1 MNSYLYRVTVEAL
14 TDARG
19 QLVDGRSLS
28 FEVANHDDLLS
39 IVERV
44 RTRDLGLSRPLDHDE
59 SAAMV
64 IGMKLFSEVALV
76 HRKESF
82 FAPIREALAQ
92 FVRELKTKPEAV
104 QGAGREGNAV

>member
-44 RTRDLGLSRPLDHDE
+44 RTRDLGLSRPLDQDE
-59 SAAMV
+59 AAAMV
-64 IGMKLFSEVALV
+64 LGMKLLGEVALA
-76 HRKESF
+76 HRKDGF
-82 FAPIREALAQ
+82 FAAIGEVLGQ

-104 QGAGREGNAV
+104 QRAGLEGNGG